1 MSNLSLLNGRSDL
14 IAMARTTACVLAVA
28 ALLCAGSAAFAVP
41 IISKAGGGSC
51 VLGNAL
57 GGGACTLQTIIKH
70 QRYESN
76 NPLGRGASWVS
87 YDDTGWYGLE
97 MAPPAGTPANPR
109 GSSVIMSVFETFSFG
124 ELGGHLALSV
134 WADDTAAVWLDG
146 ESLFAPNFDHP
157 ERMNFPVVKRRV
169 QALAGRGKGRMRRL
183 NPIGM
188 DMAGACA
195 QGQIGCEPGEQRE
208 FSEILGGGEHE
219 IRIDVYQVGLS
230 HQNNPFGVMY
240 SGEALDNGGGLAGVL
255 GDVSPM
261 PEPSSALLFAIGAA
275 VIGFGRRSA
284 R

>member
-1 MSNLSLLNGRSDL
+1 MSNLSLLTGRSDL
-14 IAMARTTACVLAVA
+14 VAIARTTACVLAVA
-28 ALLCAGSAAFAVP
+28 TLLGAGSAAFAVP

-51 VLGNAL
+51 VLGSAL
-57 GGGACTLQTIIKH
+57 GGGACTLQKIIKH

-97 MAPPAGTPANPR
+97 MAPPAGTPSNAR

-124 ELGGHLALSV
+124 DLGGHLALSV

-146 ESLFAPNFDHP
+146 ENLFSPNFVHP
-157 ERMNFPVVKRRV
+157 DRMDSPVLRRRLRGAGSKPMLKRR
-169 QALAGRGKGRMRRL
+169 LA
-183 NPIGM
+183 PIVM
-188 DMAGACA
+188 DMGGACA
-195 QGQIGCEPGEQRE
+195 QGRIGCEPGEQGN
-208 FSEILGGGEHE
+208 FSKILAAGDHE

-230 HQNNPFGVMY
+230 MQTNPFGVMY
-240 SGEALDNGGGLAGVL
+240 SGEAFDNGDGLGGVL

-261 PEPSSALLFAIGAA
+261 PEPSAALLFAIGAA
-275 VIGFGRRSA
+275 VIGCGRRSA